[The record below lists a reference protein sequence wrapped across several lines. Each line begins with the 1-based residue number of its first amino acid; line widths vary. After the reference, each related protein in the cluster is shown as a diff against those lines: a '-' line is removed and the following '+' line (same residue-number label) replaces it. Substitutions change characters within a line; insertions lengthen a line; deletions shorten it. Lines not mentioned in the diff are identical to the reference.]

1 MRKSDRYR
9 EVLRGL
15 ADWDEFLLR
24 ESSLPGP
31 RANLELVGSVA
42 DVGSEDLFLRYLTYT
57 ADKAPTNS
65 PHEFLALCGVVGLG
79 RLVAEGRTDLVS
91 ELRKHASDSRW
102 RTREG
107 VAIALQRWGAVDMD
121 ALLDEM
127 EKWGAGDL
135 LEQRAAAAGLCE
147 PGLLGPEEHVRRV
160 LGVLD
165 TITVSVSEVADSKS
179 DEFVALRKGLAYCWS
194 VAVVALPEVGQPLM
208 EKWMVGGDRDVIW
221 VMKQKLRKNR
231 LARVDPECVDSWK
244 ARLGIVPR
252 SS

>member
-15 ADWDEFLLR
+15 VDWDEFLLR
-24 ESSLPGP
+24 ESNLPGP
-31 RANLELVGSVA
+31 RANLELVGAAA

-107 VAIALQRWGAVDMD
+107 VAMALQRWGAADMD

-127 EKWGAGDL
+127 EKWAAGDL

-147 PGLLGPEEHVRRV
+147 PGLLGQEEHVRRV

-165 TITVSVSEVADSKS
+165 TITVSVSEVAGRKS

-194 VAVVALPEVGQPLM
+194 VAVASFPEMGKPLM
-208 EKWMVGGDRDVIW
+208 EKWFACDDKDVRWI
-221 VMKQKLRKNR
+221 MRQNLKKKR
-231 LARVDPECVDSWK
+231 LARVAPEWVEEWTS
-244 ARLGIVPR
+244 RLSGVA
-252 SS
+252 